1 MPVSADTTSD
11 IMTPLWRGVVV
22 LRVITAVFAAGSIVV
37 HHGGYVRPV
46 LGWVAFAGILIWTV
60 LVCLAYSRESTRQVH
75 VLVIDLL
82 VTLLLMGSSALVLSP
97 SQLTEPAERTPL
109 LTTVWASGPVVAAA
123 VRAGWPAGSAFGA
136 AVAALDVWL
145 RGAFSIDLARD
156 TILLVGTG
164 FVVGLAASAAR
175 QASEQLR
182 RAARAEAAS
191 AERERLAR
199 SIHDSVVQVLA
210 RVRARGGELGGEAAE
225 LARLAGEQEI
235 ALRSLLSAGASGCAV
250 EGGLQRELG
259 EEQDLAAALR
269 QLAGPRVE
277 VSTPAMPVPLPAA
290 EVVELVA
297 VAREALTNTARH
309 AGPQTRSWVLVEDL
323 GDQVVLT
330 IRDDGPGINEES
342 LADAS
347 GQGRMGVSRS
357 ICGRVADLGG
367 TVTLHTA
374 AGQGTQWQVRLRR
387 DRPGARRLGR
397 AR

>member
-1 MPVSADTTSD
+1 MPVGAD

-22 LRVITAVFAAGSIVV
+22 LRVITAAFAAGSIVL
-37 HHGGYVRPV
+37 HHGGYVRPA
-46 LGWVAFAGILIWTV
+46 LGWVVFAGILVWTV
-60 LVCLAYSRESTRQVH
+60 LTCLAYSHEPTRRVR
-75 VLVIDLL
+75 VLMIDLL
-82 VTLLLMGSSALVLSP
+82 VTLILMGSSALVLSP

-123 VRAGWPAGSAFGA
+123 VHAGWPAGSLFGA

-175 QASEQLR
+175 QASERLR

-235 ALRSLLSAGASGCAV
+235 ALRSLFSANAAGSSFP
-250 EGGLQRELG
+250 GGEEERELTA
-259 EEQDLAAALR
+259 QRDLTAAL
-269 QLAGPRVE
+269 QELAGTRVE
-277 VSTPAMPVPLPAA
+277 VCAPATPVPLPAA
-290 EVVELVA
+290 EVAELVA

-309 AGPQTRSWVLVEDL
+309 AGPQTRSWILVEDL
-323 GDQVVLT
+323 GDQVVIT
-330 IRDDGPGINEES
+330 IRDDGPGIDKQS
-342 LADAS
+342 LADAP
-347 GQGRMGVSRS
+347 GQGRMGVARS
-357 ICGRVADLGG
+357 IRGRVAELGG
-367 TVTLHTA
+367 TVTLHTS
-374 AGQGTQWQVRLRR
+374 AGQGTQWQVRLSRH
-387 DRPGARRLGR
+387 RPGARQLKR

>member
-1 MPVSADTTSD
+1 MPVAAD

-22 LRVITAVFAAGSIVV
+22 LRLITAVFAAGSIVL
-37 HHGGYVRPV
+37 HHGGYVRPS
-46 LGWVAFAGILIWTV
+46 LGWVVFAGILIWTV
-60 LVCLAYSRESTRQVH
+60 LTSLAYSHEPTRRVR
-75 VLVIDLL
+75 VLLIDLL
-82 VTLLLMGSSALVLSP
+82 ITLILMGSSALVLSP

-123 VRAGWPAGSAFGA
+123 VHAGWPAGSLFGA

-145 RGAFSIDLARD
+145 RGTFSIDLARD

-235 ALRSLLSAGASGCAV
+235 ALRSLFSAGAPGSSLAG
-250 EGGLQRELG
+250 G
-259 EEQDLAAALR
+259 EEQRDLAAAVR
-269 QLAGPRVE
+269 ELAGTRVE
-277 VSTPAMPVPLPAA
+277 VSVPATPVPLPAA
-290 EVVELVA
+290 EVAELVA

-309 AGPQTRSWVLVEDL
+309 AGAQTRSWVLVEDL
-323 GDQVVLT
+323 GEQVVLT
-330 IRDDGPGINEES
+330 IRDDGPGIDEQS
-342 LADAS
+342 LADAP
-347 GQGRMGVSRS
+347 GQGRMGVARS
-357 ICGRVADLGG
+357 IRGRVADLGG

-374 AGQGTQWQVRLRR
+374 AGQGTQWQVRVRR
-387 DRPGARRLGR
+387 DPRSTRQVKR

>member
-1 MPVSADTTSD
+1 MPVAAD

-22 LRVITAVFAAGSIVV
+22 LRLITAVFAAGSIVL
-37 HHGGYVRPV
+37 HHGGYVRPS
-46 LGWVAFAGILIWTV
+46 LGWVVFAGILIWTV
-60 LVCLAYSRESTRQVH
+60 LTSLAYSHEPTRRVR
-75 VLVIDLL
+75 VLLIDLL
-82 VTLLLMGSSALVLSP
+82 ITLILMGSSALVLSP

-123 VRAGWPAGSAFGA
+123 VHAGWPAGSLFGA

-145 RGAFSIDLARD
+145 RGTFSIDLARD

-235 ALRSLLSAGASGCAV
+235 ALRSLFSASAPGSSLAG
-250 EGGLQRELG
+250 G
-259 EEQDLAAALR
+259 EEQRDLAAAVR
-269 QLAGPRVE
+269 ELAGTRVE
-277 VSTPAMPVPLPAA
+277 VSVPATPVPLPAA
-290 EVVELVA
+290 EVAELVA

-309 AGPQTRSWVLVEDL
+309 AGAQTRSWVLVEDL
-323 GDQVVLT
+323 GEQVVLT
-330 IRDDGPGINEES
+330 IRDDGPGIDEQS
-342 LADAS
+342 LADAP
-347 GQGRMGVSRS
+347 GQGRMGVARS
-357 ICGRVADLGG
+357 IRGRVADLGG

-374 AGQGTQWQVRLRR
+374 AGQGTQWQVRVRR
-387 DRPGARRLGR
+387 DPRSTRQVKR

>member
-1 MPVSADTTSD
+1 MPVAAD

-22 LRVITAVFAAGSIVV
+22 LRLITAVFAAGSIVL
-37 HHGGYVRPV
+37 HHGGYVRPS
-46 LGWVAFAGILIWTV
+46 LGWVVFAGILIWTV
-60 LVCLAYSRESTRQVH
+60 LTSLAYSHEPTRRVR
-75 VLVIDLL
+75 VLLIDLL
-82 VTLLLMGSSALVLSP
+82 ITLILMGSSALVLSP

-123 VRAGWPAGSAFGA
+123 VHAGWPAGSLFGA

-145 RGAFSIDLARD
+145 RGTFSIDLARD

-235 ALRSLLSAGASGCAV
+235 ALRSLFSASAPGSSLAG
-250 EGGLQRELG
+250 G
-259 EEQDLAAALR
+259 EEQRDLAAAVR
-269 QLAGPRVE
+269 ELAGTRVE
-277 VSTPAMPVPLPAA
+277 VSVPATSVPLPAA
-290 EVVELVA
+290 EVAELVA

-309 AGPQTRSWVLVEDL
+309 AGAQTRSWVLVEDL
-323 GDQVVLT
+323 GEQVVLT
-330 IRDDGPGINEES
+330 IRDDGPGIDEQS
-342 LADAS
+342 LADAP
-347 GQGRMGVSRS
+347 GQGRMGVARS
-357 ICGRVADLGG
+357 IRGRVADLGG

-374 AGQGTQWQVRLRR
+374 AGQGTQWQVRVRR
-387 DRPGARRLGR
+387 DPRSTRQVKR